1 MPRIELPAAI
11 VRSITGPVVD
21 GDLVVLNRDPAP
33 DETGVPRSNAIAFE
47 LHALRGSL
55 DASELRVWV
64 DGALAID
71 SGVIQP
77 AYRGPGAA
85 LEATPR
91 RLRAALDPVVPFDSE
106 ATVEVAIE
114 LGGRLAERYA
124 FRVEDRRA
132 PRVLGAVALDRDVV
146 RVGFEEPVRAAPR
159 ATVALHGRAIPAVP
173 LTAVQI
179 EQRGPSTLDIVVAPE
194 MSVGAEYELV
204 VAGVLDVAG
213 NPVLAPYDRARF
225 TGYRPSRPAARSF
238 ELWSMLPK
246 YNRRSDAEGDLAR
259 FVACLQDVVDLL
271 LTDIDRMPRELDLDR
286 ARPSSIHTLLAD
298 LGNPFAIE
306 LDDSQRRR
314 LAGALIDMYRLK
326 GTALGIRRALEF
338 FLGLD
343 VEILPYAS
351 STLVLGEI
359 ELGIDWELGPSERF
373 ARYAFDVRSARVLTP
388 SERRLVRLIVDY
400 LRPAHTHFVELFE
413 PSVPHEPDHWELG
426 ESELDESARLH

>member
-11 VRSITGPVVD
+11 VRSITGPVLDV
-21 GDLVVLNRDPAP
+21 DLVVLNRDPAP
-33 DETGVPRSNAIAFE
+33 DETGVPRMSAIAFE
-47 LHALRGSL
+47 LHALRGSAL
-55 DASELRVWV
+55 DAGELRVRI
-64 DGALAID
+64 DGALAIV

-114 LGGRLAERYA
+114 LGGLAERYA

-132 PRVLGAVALDRDVV
+132 PRVLGAVALDRDLV
-146 RVGFEEPVRAAPR
+146 RVGFDEPVRAGPG

-179 EQRGPSTLDIVVAPE
+179 EQRAPSTLDIVVAPE

-204 VAGVLDVAG
+204 VAGVVDVAG
-213 NPVLAPYDRARF
+213 NPVLAPYDRVRF
-225 TGYRPSRPAARSF
+225 TGYRPSRPTARRF
-238 ELWSMLPK
+238 ELWTMLPK
-246 YNRRSDAEGDLAR
+246 YNRRADADGEFAR
-259 FVACLQDVVDLL
+259 FVACLQEVVDLL
-271 LTDIDRMPRELDLDR
+271 LSDIDRMPREIDLDR
-286 ARPSSIHTLLAD
+286 ARPTSIHTLLAD

-326 GTALGIRRALEF
+326 GTALGILRALEF
-338 FLGLD
+338 FIGLA

-351 STLVLGEI
+351 STLVLGES

-400 LRPAHTHFVELFE
+400 LKPAHTHFVELFE
-413 PSVPHEPDHWELG
+413 PAVLHEPDHWELG
-426 ESELDESARLH
+426 ESELDLTAWLH